1 VASGISLGSI
11 GKIEVEFRGGV
22 AANDTRLLGVAVLA
36 GVLSGHTVEAVNLVN
51 APQMAEDRGIEI
63 SETNSS
69 ESGDFTDLI
78 RVTIGSG
85 DEMVSVGGTTVGPR
99 QIPHLVSLWDEDFY
113 LPFEPHMAVLRYSD
127 RPGMIG
133 TVGTVFGD
141 AGVNIGSA
149 AVGAESD
156 GERAVMVVTAD
167 APLGEETISG
177 ITALDGFIAG
187 YALEL

>member
-1 VASGISLGSI
+1 M
-11 GKIEVEFRGGV
+11 
-22 AANDTRLLGVAVLA
+22 
-36 GVLSGHTVEAVNLVN
+36 NLVN
-51 APQMAEDRGIEI
+51 APQMAEDRGIEV
-63 SETNSS
+63 SETNSP

-78 RVTIGSG
+78 RVTIGS
-85 DEMVSVGGTTVGPR
+85 DEDRVSVGGTTVGPR
-99 QIPHLVSLWDEDFY
+99 EIPHLVSLWDEDFY
-113 LPFEPHMAVLRYSD
+113 LPFEPHMAVFRYSD

-133 TVGTVFGD
+133 TVGTKLGD

-149 AVGAESD
+149 AVGAEAD

-177 ITALDGFIAG
+177 ITDLDGFMAG